1 MSHTTLS
8 AERIAGTL
16 ADALQ
21 VGDYRRVLVRLQT
34 NNATRIYA
42 VGLCR
47 DGDCVAV
54 KVTNKRNLADTSS
67 RLVHVSKVKAI

>member
-1 MSHTTLS
+1 MSQTALS

-21 VGDYRRVLVRLQT
+21 VGDYRRVLVRLQN

-54 KVTNKRNLADTSS
+54 KVTNKRNGDTSS
-67 RLVHVSKVKAI
+67 RLVHMSKVKAI

>member
-1 MSHTTLS
+1 MSHTALS

-34 NNATRIYA
+34 NNASRHYA
-42 VGLCR
+42 VKLLRNGNDL
-47 DGDCVAV
+47 VV
-54 KVTNKRNLADTSS
+54 KVKNPRNGDESR

>member
-16 ADALQ
+16 ADALKA
-21 VGDYRRVLVRLQT
+21 GDYRRVLVRLQT

-54 KVTNKRNLADTSS
+54 KVTNRRTGDESS

>member
-1 MSHTTLS
+1 MRHTVLS

-21 VGDYRRVLVRLQT
+21 VGDYRRVLVRLQN
-34 NNATRIYA
+34 NNATRIYRFDLWRN
-42 VGLCR
+42 GNFL
-47 DGDCVAV
+47 AV
-54 KVTNKRNLADTSS
+54 KVTNKRNLADTGS